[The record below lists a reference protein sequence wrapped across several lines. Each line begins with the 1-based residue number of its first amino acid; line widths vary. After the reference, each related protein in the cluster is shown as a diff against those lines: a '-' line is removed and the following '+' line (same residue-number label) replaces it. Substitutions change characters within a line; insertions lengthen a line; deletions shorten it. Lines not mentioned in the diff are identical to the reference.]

1 MNEKLKYILSD
12 KDSYDPHEA
21 LRNPMQKSKNIVIPS
36 RYIAEEKIR
45 TYGGKIADP
54 FLLNVAKTHE
64 VEDRVFTS
72 TEHRNNTDKVI
83 KGVKQ
88 IVGTFEAIKRVKPGI
103 EKPDTKGKVTA
114 KRVFNLFPSMQT
126 IPLKTSV
133 LHVMNDDIEAI
144 EEKVPDETQDR
155 QAYYKNNGQFL
166 NKDQAGDKYSL
177 YRHDATHQMK
187 E

>member
-12 KDSYDPHEA
+12 KDAYDPHEA
-21 LRNPMQKSKNIVIPS
+21 LIKMPKSKNIVIPS

-72 TEHRNNTDKVI
+72 NEHRINQDKVI

-88 IVGTFEAIKRVKPGI
+88 IVGTFDSIKKVKPGM

-144 EEKVPDETQDR
+144 EEKVADETLDR
-155 QAYYKNNGQFL
+155 QAYYKNNG
-166 NKDQAGDKYSL
+166 
-177 YRHDATHQMK
+177 
-187 E
+187 